1 MVLGVSGKK
10 PLVRQRP
17 QGSPRLSRVWEADG
31 VLDRT
36 RRREADGAKNRN
48 GQAMPMLAING
59 PVRARAARPGG
70 RALGG
75 LGRVWAGADCLLK
88 KLGPYKIVRVG
99 EGALIRGAFQTK
111 RCAWC
116 VYVAFFRI

>member
-1 MVLGVSGKK
+1 M
-10 PLVRQRP
+10 VRQRP

-36 RRREADGAKNRN
+36 RRREADGAKNRG
-48 GQAMPMLAING
+48 GQAMPMLTMNR
-59 PVRARAARPGG
+59 PVRARAARPGV

-88 KLGPYKIVRVG
+88 KLGPYKIARLQVG
-99 EGALIRGAFQTK
+99 EGAWLKI
-111 RCAWC
+111 AWC
-116 VYVAFFRI
+116 VPE